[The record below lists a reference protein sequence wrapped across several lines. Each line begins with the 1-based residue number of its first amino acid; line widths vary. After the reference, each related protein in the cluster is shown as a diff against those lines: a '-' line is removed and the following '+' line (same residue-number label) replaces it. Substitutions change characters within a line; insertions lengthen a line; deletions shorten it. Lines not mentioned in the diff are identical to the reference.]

1 MPVSQVR
8 GGSEDLNRLDSDFL
22 VLCNIE
28 NQPPAS
34 RPRKKKE
41 NKKEKEHRGNMVQI
55 LIRII
60 FPIRQQQIVAKLIF
74 FPIMWEYFEI
84 KTTKMVEHLKRQ
96 SRIKIRIFQILTVQ
110 HKSFF

>member
-41 NKKEKEHRGNMVQI
+41 NKKEKEHRGNGAN
-55 LIRII
+55 LD
-60 FPIRQQQIVAKLIF
+60 PHNF
-74 FPIMWEYFEI
+74 FGPGSDNI
-84 KTTKMVEHLKRQ
+84 K
-96 SRIKIRIFQILTVQ
+96 
-110 HKSFF
+110 